1 MFVNN
6 ELNNSNSCILMIAFY
21 KSEIA
26 SIRLPLDYLP
36 VLETLVGVC
45 LIFGPIYICIL
56 HEAEYTN
63 TILHW
68 LQIKNIY
75 AQLSASIRVKY
86 WHWLELF
93 THEWKKKIFQ
103 NFFVVDVSLFFFFLQ
118 NWTSYF
124 CPTFR
129 LLLNNGFWWRSKV
142 SYVVTLYPLRGLML
156 IK

>member
-6 ELNNSNSCILMIAFY
+6 ELNNSNSCILIIAFY

-36 VLETLVGVC
+36 VLEMLIGVC

-93 THEWKKKIFQ
+93 THEWKKK
-103 NFFVVDVSLFFFFLQ
+103 NFSEFFCCWCFPFLFLSSKL
-118 NWTSYF
+118 N
-124 CPTFR
+124 
-129 LLLNNGFWWRSKV
+129 LLLLPHIQTS
-142 SYVVTLYPLRGLML
+142 
-156 IK
+156 IE

>member
-6 ELNNSNSCILMIAFY
+6 ELNNSNSCILMIALY

-36 VLETLVGVC
+36 VLEMLAGVC

-93 THEWKKKIFQ
+93 THEWKKKFFRIF
-103 NFFVVDVSLFFFFLQ
+103 
-118 NWTSYF
+118 
-124 CPTFR
+124 
-129 LLLNNGFWWRSKV
+129 LLLMFPFSFSFFKTEPPTSAPRSDFYWIMGSGEGAK
-142 SYVVTLYPLRGLML
+142 
-156 IK
+156 